1 MVSAMLLGVG
11 QEEERGAQRSLAP
24 RTSTSR
30 RQLPSAGV
38 PPAGPPLFRPPPAPG
53 EEGPVHLRAS
63 FAETAPHPSRSE
75 SRGMART
82 LLEEVKTSRASLP
95 TAGLAVASLLSSS

>member
-30 RQLPSAGV
+30 GPFPSAGV
-38 PPAGPPLFRPPPAPG
+38 PPASPG
-53 EEGPVHLRAS
+53 GFQLA
-63 FAETAPHPSRSE
+63 
-75 SRGMART
+75 
-82 LLEEVKTSRASLP
+82 
-95 TAGLAVASLLSSS
+95 LAVRPQADAVPLQASACTGEGRTGPSSGQFC